1 MKRWRSTR
9 AAGSEATA
17 TLAEALFHGPA
28 PDGGLYVPA
37 AASRFDPATI
47 ARTSRSFA
55 DTALQS
61 ALALLGGEIP
71 EHLLGEIV
79 NEALDFPVPL
89 VPIEEDLYVLEL
101 FRGPTAAFKDVGAR
115 FMAALMDRLDPDP
128 ERPRLVLVATSGDT
142 GGAVA
147 HAFAGRPRFHVVVLF
162 PERGVTDEQRRLFT
176 TLRGNV
182 TAVAVQDSFDGCQA
196 LAKAAFRSGEAE
208 RLGLTSANSIN
219 VGRLMPQAFY
229 YVDAVRQG
237 AWDHSCVFSVPSGN
251 LGNLTGGLI
260 AAMAGL
266 PVERLVASLNANDLL
281 LRHLATGSAGR
292 QPTLPTLSSAMDV
305 GDPSN
310 LERLSVLTGMRL
322 DELRRWIWSA
332 SFDDAATVASMA
344 RSHREHG
351 YLIDPHGA
359 VGLLGAWAY
368 RGRGEATDATPA
380 PAVVLATADPA
391 KLPDVVESATGV
403 RPPPPPV
410 IARALHREER
420 AVRLHGDLAA
430 LLELLDEVA
439 SGRMVVS

>member
-1 MKRWRSTR
+1 M
-9 AAGSEATA
+9 GPEATA

-28 PDGGLYVPA
+28 PDGGLYIPA
-37 AASRFDPATI
+37 AAPQFDPAAIT
-47 ARTSRSFA
+47 RTSCSFA
-55 DTALQS
+55 DTALRC

-71 EHLLGEIV
+71 EHLLEEV
-79 NEALDFPVPL
+79 VDEALDFPVPL
-89 VPIEEDLYVLEL
+89 VPIDDDLHVLEL
-101 FRGPTAAFKDVGAR
+101 FHGPTSAFKDVGAR
-115 FMAALMDRLDPDP
+115 FMAALMDRLDPNP

-162 PERGVTDEQRRLFT
+162 PERGVTAEQRRLFT
-176 TLRGNV
+176 TLGGNV

-196 LAKAAFRSGEAE
+196 LAKAAFGSGEAE

-266 PVERLVASLNANDLL
+266 PVERLVASLNANDIF

-292 QPTLPTLSSAMDV
+292 QPTLRTLSSAMDV

-310 LERLSVLTGMRL
+310 LERLSVLTGTRTA
-322 DELRRWIWSA
+322 ELRRWIWSA
-332 SFDDAATVASMA
+332 SFDDETTIAAMA
-344 RSHREHG
+344 RCHREHG

-368 RGRGEATDATPA
+368 GRHGAATSSARA

-391 KLPDVVESATGV
+391 KLPEVVESATGV
-403 RPPPPPV
+403 RPTPSSA
-410 IARALHREER
+410 IARALDREER
-420 AVRLHGDLAA
+420 TLRLHGDLAA

-439 SGRMVVS
+439 GGRMVVT